1 MEANELRIG
10 NLVEYKI
17 TDKFDERKEWW
28 EVSKID
34 ADDIHWLS
42 KDDPKDE
49 DFRPIP
55 LTEEWLLKLGFEC
68 ISDGGDQKRFAL
80 KNRNSNYFYAISLD
94 HEEICLE
101 RKDIMGYYT
110 LIWNESYLQ
119 YVHQLQNLFFSLCGI
134 ELVSF

>member
-1 MEANELRIG
+1 MKANELRIG
-10 NLVEYKI
+10 NYIKRSNHKNWQESCWGDIVEIGYNEMYLISMEKTSAWYI
-17 TDKFDERKEWW
+17 
-28 EVSKID
+28 
-34 ADDIHWLS
+34 
-42 KDDPKDE
+42 
-49 DFRPIP
+49 PIEI
-55 LTEEWLLKLGFEC
+55 TEEWLLKLGFEC

-80 KNRNSNYFYAISLD
+80 KNRDSNYFYAISLD

-119 YVHQLQNLFFSLCGI
+119 YVHQLQNLFFSLRGI